1 MLRIPKGGM
10 QTSYLY
16 GNAAY
21 EFNNAATSEKA
32 YSLNCAED
40 WSTRMCD
47 SLMPT
52 LYSYNDTGS
61 NLSASDGKSF

>member
-1 MLRIPKGGM
+1 MVRIPKGGM

-21 EFNNAATSEKA
+21 EFNNAATSEEP
-32 YSLNCAED
+32 SSPNCAED

-47 SLMPT
+47 FLMPT
-52 LYSYNDTGS
+52 LYSYNDSSS